1 MAGNYKIV
9 YGYGILFDFFF
20 FFINLEGRFKS
31 KFTFIGDQI
40 VVPLNNKTLNMC
52 LIKNQVV
59 PLNYKI
65 L

>member
-9 YGYGILFDFFF
+9 YGCGILFDFFF
-20 FFINLEGRFKS
+20 FFNLEGRFKS

-40 VVPLNNKTLNMC
+40 VVPLNYKTLNMC